1 MVFLRQ
7 KTDFFY
13 LQEGKFVLLLTHI
26 ILSRQNPFKIRP
38 PRTKGAH
45 DMTTTTALAL
55 LLATL
60 SIGVHQVEGVM
71 IKKYNS
77 KHNVGGFIFTA
88 LISLFAMIFFFIT
101 DKNGLCFPPLLILYG
116 VISGIFF
123 CTASFLTYVAF
134 GCGSFVLSNLFLS
147 YSLLFSV
154 GYGLFVLK
162 ESATVMTY
170 IGLALMMISVF
181 LVKSKK
187 KQENDIESEKVKIS
201 FKWVVCIVL
210 SVIGSGMFGVMQKL
224 QQVQFAKAYDN
235 EFMIVTYAFTV
246 ITLMAIGIIM
256 DGKNLFYIL
265 RHGGLYAAFAGM
277 SNGATNFLNLV
288 VNAMIPISIAAPTR
302 SGIKI
307 VISFL
312 ISLVIFKERLT
323 KKQVAGVIFGAAAL
337 ILLNLKI

>member
-1 MVFLRQ
+1 MPSTIF
-7 KTDFFY
+7 
-13 LQEGKFVLLLTHI
+13 
-26 ILSRQNPFKIRP
+26 
-38 PRTKGAH
+38 
-45 DMTTTTALAL
+45 ALF
-55 LLATL
+55 LATL

-77 KHNVGGFIFTA
+77 KHDRGGFIFTA
-88 LISLFAMIFFFIT
+88 LISLFAMVFFFIT
-101 DKNGLCFPPLLILYG
+101 DKGGLCFPPLLILYG
-116 VISGIFF
+116 IISGAFF
-123 CTASFLTYVAF
+123 CMASFLTYVAF
-134 GCGSFVLSNLFLS
+134 GCGSFMLSNLFLS

-187 KQENDIESEKVKIS
+187 SQGDAGEGEKVRITL
-201 FKWVVCIVL
+201 KWVICIVL

-224 QQVQFAKAYDN
+224 QQVQFHKAYDN

-246 ITLMAIGIIM
+246 ITLLVIGIIM

-265 RHGGLYAAFAGM
+265 RHGGLYATAAGI
-277 SNGATNFLNLV
+277 SNGATNFLNLI
-288 VNAMIPISIAAPTR
+288 VNAMLPISIAAPTR

-312 ISLVIFKERLT
+312 IALIIFKEKLDKRQT
-323 KKQVAGVIFGAAAL
+323 VGVIMGTVAL

>member
-1 MVFLRQ
+1 
-7 KTDFFY
+7 
-13 LQEGKFVLLLTHI
+13 
-26 ILSRQNPFKIRP
+26 
-38 PRTKGAH
+38 
-45 DMTTTTALAL
+45 MTTTTALAL

-116 VISGIFF
+116 VISGMFF
-123 CTASFLTYVAF
+123 CMASFLTYVAF
-134 GCGSFVLSNLFLS
+134 GCGSFMLSNLFLS
-147 YSLLFSV
+147 YSLIFSI

-170 IGLALMMISVF
+170 IGLALMMASIF

-187 KQENDIESEKVKIS
+187 KTKNDTDTPKEKIS
-201 FKWVVCIVL
+201 LKWVICIVL
-210 SVIGSGMFGVMQKL
+210 SVIGSGMFGIMQKL
-224 QQVQFAKAYDN
+224 QQVQFNKAYDN

-246 ITLMAIGIIM
+246 ITLLIVGIII

-265 RHGGLYAAFAGM
+265 RHGGLYATAAGI
-277 SNGATNFLNLV
+277 SNGATNFLNLA
-288 VNAMIPISIAAPTR
+288 VNAMLPISIAAPTR

-307 VISFL
+307 VITYL
-312 ISLVIFKERLT
+312 IALIIFKEKLDKRQT
-323 KKQVAGVIFGAAAL
+323 IGVIIGTAAL